1 MKQLLILVV
10 LAFASLHVG
19 AQTSVQERLR
29 LARAYESAGD
39 TKSAARM
46 FQEILDE
53 RPEDRNAFDGV
64 VRTLSSLQQ
73 HASLAP
79 LIERRLKTK
88 NELDVAVLYGEVLWK
103 AGKTSEAI
111 DAWQQAAQLGGESED
126 VLRIIAERQ
135 AAATAT
141 KAAMQSYL
149 RAREKNGSAAVYSM
163 EIGRLALA
171 SGEIQR
177 GIEETLLDYRER
189 EDYLFTQGQ
198 LAIVLAQPGGTELLR
213 TALDGNDGATLRLR
227 QWFFRETKA
236 WKEAY
241 DVAKELDR
249 SYGARGQ
256 ELFQFGEQARLD
268 GRYELALQAYDD
280 VVQSSTASD
289 QWKQN
294 ALYWYVRT
302 LDQRLRGS
310 ASVDRA
316 TAEQVLDRYGEIIRK
331 NPTLWF
337 ASDALY
343 HSAVLAYDVL
353 RDRDRARSYLERLVS
368 QWRGTIAAADG
379 LLLLASMYVA
389 DDNLNRAL
397 DILQIADQTAS
408 TPQLQSKRD
417 AAAVLRADILWWNGN
432 MDSAQRIYAAIA
444 RQPGSSAAN
453 DALDRI
459 FMIQSV
465 DTDSMA
471 LQMMIQADRARVE
484 RRYDKAGERY
494 RQAADVAK
502 EPDVR
507 DRCLWMAARAYLDA
521 RDTTSAEPL
530 LAELVKDIPRCLYG
544 DQALW
549 TSAAL
554 TASKGDTARA
564 ITLLNT
570 LLVAYPRSIL
580 IPSTRDRIRAL
591 RGDA

>member
-1 MKQLLILVV
+1 MRKLLLMLLVLCAGV
-10 LAFASLHVG
+10 IAA
-19 AQTSVQERLR
+19 AQTTVQERLR
-29 LARAYESAGD
+29 LARAYETAGD
-39 TKSAARM
+39 TKSAARI
-46 FQEILDE
+46 FQELLDE
-53 RPEDRNAFDGV
+53 RPDDRIAFDGV
-64 VRTLSSLQQ
+64 VRTLTSLQQ

-79 LIERRLKTK
+79 LVERRLRAR

-103 AGKTSEAI
+103 SGKTADAL
-111 DAWQQAAQLGGESED
+111 DAWQKAAEQGGESED
-126 VLRIIAERQ
+126 VVRVIAERQ
-135 AAATAT
+135 AASGATR
-141 KAAMQSYL
+141 AAMQSYIQ
-149 RAREKNGSAAVYSM
+149 ARKKNGAAAAYSM

-171 SGEIQR
+171 SGELQR
-177 GIEETLLDYRER
+177 GIDETLLDYRER

-198 LAIVLAQPGGTELLR
+198 LAIVLAQAEGTELLGK
-213 TALDGNDGATLRLR
+213 ALVGNDVATLRLR

-236 WKEAY
+236 WKEAF
-241 DVAKELDR
+241 DVTKVLDR
-249 SYGARGQ
+249 TYGARGQ
-256 ELFQFGEQARLD
+256 EVFQFGEQARLD
-268 GRYELALQAYDD
+268 GRYELALQAYDE
-280 VVQSSTASD
+280 VVQSSDASD

-310 ASVDRA
+310 TRVDQS
-316 TAEQVLDRYGEIIRK
+316 TAEQVLGRYSEIIKK

-353 RDRDRARSYLERLVS
+353 RDRDRARNLLERLVS

-389 DDNLNRAL
+389 DDNLSRAL
-397 DILQIADQTAS
+397 DILQMADQAAS

-417 AAAVLRADILWWNGN
+417 AASVLRADILWWQGN
-432 MDSAQRIYAAIA
+432 MDSAQKIYATIA
-444 RQPGSSAAN
+444 RQPGSAAAN

-465 DTDSMA
+465 DSDSAA
-471 LQMMIQADRARVE
+471 LQIMVQADRARVE
-484 RRYDKAGERY
+484 RRYNKAGERY

-502 EPDVR
+502 EPDIR
-507 DRCLWMAARAYLDA
+507 DRCLWMAARAYLDD

-530 LAELVKDIPRCLYG
+530 LAELLKDVPQCLYG

-549 TSAAL
+549 TSASLAATRGN
-554 TASKGDTARA
+554 TAHA
-564 ITLLNT
+564 ISLLNT